1 MLDHVKQANG
11 SSPEASTMR
20 SFVLGICLT
29 CCSFGVHAIEAQAIE
44 VDASECR
51 EGAQFIGNAAQSR
64 KNGATKEMFVGK
76 LDEDLFVLASIPPE
90 LRWFAHGDAEA
101 NFLRAAVLD
110 VFEFPREPREHA
122 IQFLASCLK
131 SAGLESN
138 LADMPKPEPD
148 QDDADW
154 SDRA

>member
-1 MLDHVKQANG
+1 MLDFIQRRT
-11 SSPEASTMR
+11 ASAGGATMR
-20 SFVLGICLT
+20 SIVLGLCLIC
-29 CCSFGVHAIEAQAIE
+29 SAVGAQTIE
-44 VDASECR
+44 VDAGECR

-76 LDEDLFVLASIPPE
+76 LDEDLFLLSSIPPE

-101 NFLRAAVLD
+101 QFLREAVLD

-122 IQFLASCLK
+122 TTFFARCLQ

-138 LADMPKPEPD
+138 LAELPLPAADEPD
-148 QDDADW
+148 DDDSEWAGN
-154 SDRA
+154 A